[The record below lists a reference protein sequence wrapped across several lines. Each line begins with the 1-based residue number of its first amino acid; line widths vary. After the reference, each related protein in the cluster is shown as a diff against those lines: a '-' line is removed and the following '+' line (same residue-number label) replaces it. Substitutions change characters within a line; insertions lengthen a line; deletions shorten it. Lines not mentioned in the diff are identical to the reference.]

1 MKNTFFLNKFGYV
14 MDIQAAFK
22 NCQNRICVAV
32 ARSLWIDQ
40 NATVLCF
47 SASNFFGPSR
57 SRDRQSSPSMRPAE
71 TVAPPVAGDESDD
84 DAASQTTED
93 DPQVPENQS
102 TAAGPSRKPESTV
115 ELAVP
120 AASSNRETPHYKL
133 RHTIHGHTDSVAAVK
148 FSPDG
153 TLLASCCKT
162 TSSHTSSVWLT
173 FFILPKSQR

>member
-1 MKNTFFLNKFGYV
+1 
-14 MDIQAAFK
+14 
-22 NCQNRICVAV
+22 
-32 ARSLWIDQ
+32 
-40 NATVLCF
+40 
-47 SASNFFGPSR
+47 
-57 SRDRQSSPSMRPAE
+57 MRPAE

-120 AASSNRETPHYKL
+120 AASSNRRETPHYKL